1 MGVQAAGAVVV
12 GLRGE
17 QSELEVHDLL
27 ELRGRRGGAL
37 RMAGRRIRS
46 LRQQIRPNR
55 LTLHGLASVP
65 HHRAQEAKVRRR
77 QRPSKHRR
85 LGQGRATV
93 VRIVGV
99 HDLELGI
106 LGHGE
111 ADADQAFRQELTVG
125 AASSTHG
132 RDVGALAV
140 RPIVVPKHG
149 IEAGGVVEPLTNLLG
164 CDRPRLGRPM
174 AAETGP
180 AVRADILEERILE
193 VDCRARGHRLQ
204 HTAPVRKRQLIGVWF
219 VPRGPAG
226 YRKEDDARHGDSAHR
241 LRCFYG
247 VHGLPLT
254 NQ

>member
-27 ELRGRRGGAL
+27 ELRGRRRGAL
-37 RMAGRRIRS
+37 SMAGRRIRS

-65 HHRAQEAKVRRR
+65 HHRAQEAKVRGR

-85 LGQGRATV
+85 LGQRRATV

-99 HDLELGI
+99 HDLEFGI

-125 AASSTHG
+125 AASSTQG

-140 RPIVVPKHG
+140 RPIVGPEHRIAAVGFVEAVAKFFRRDRPCLRRSMTA
-149 IEAGGVVEPLTNLLG
+149 EAGP
-164 CDRPRLGRPM
+164 P
-174 AAETGP
+174 
-180 AVRADILEERILE
+180 VRAEVLEERVLN
-193 VDCRARGHRLQ
+193 VDCRGSGNRPLHA
-204 HTAPVRKRQLIGVWF
+204 ASVRERQLIGPRF
-219 VPRGPAG
+219 VPRCPAG
-226 YRKEDDARHGDSAHR
+226 CRKKDDARHGDPAHC
-241 LRCFYG
+241 LPGFFD

-254 NQ
+254 E